1 MWDSGSSLV
10 TDPCPRFFSASAY
23 KCSTWNPSA
32 TCVCNVCVRTW
43 TCATVYPPPPPSP
56 LRSPWPSPRDSPVSV
71 SLSPPPPYPTSW
83 VPPALLGEEG
93 GDFCREHRVLSPAP
107 TGAAPPALSLYNPP
121 RTLPA
126 QMPARHQSRG
136 QSPAGLFLTSTR
148 VPQALCP

>member
-1 MWDSGSSLV
+1 MPCGTLGSSLV
-10 TDPCPRFFSASAY
+10 TDPCPPSFSASAH
-23 KCSTWNPSA
+23 KCSTWNPST
-32 TCVCNVCVRTW
+32 TCVCNVCENMDV
-43 TCATVYPPPPPSP
+43 CHCVSASSP

-107 TGAAPPALSLYNPP
+107 TGAAPPALSLHNPP
-121 RTLPA
+121 HTLPA

-148 VPQALCP
+148 VPQALYP